1 MAKLDKNQK
10 MLHTH
15 FPDSSWLSDP
25 DHIHHLI
32 EWATFYRRNLP
43 AFVEHY
49 LGIKL
54 YLYQVA
60 ILFLLNIY
68 GEIAWIAARSAAKSF
83 VLAIFACAKCILY
96 PNTKVVIFSATK
108 KMAGLI
114 VSEKIKKELMEQ
126 SPMLKKE
133 IKDIKTNS
141 ADTEVNFQNG
151 SSIVVVHASENSVGH
166 RSSLLILEE
175 FRRTKKELIDKV
187 ARPFQIARPAVYR
200 HLDEYSDLIEE
211 PINVYI
217 SSSGTSNEWIAKLG
231 MDMIRG
237 YYKDNSSCLVAMDY
251 SIALKHG
258 IKTRKQLL
266 ADKKTF
272 DPITWRIEYEN
283 ELLRENVHAFF
294 TFDML
299 SRNQRGTK
307 CFYPRKN
314 EDVLAKKKNPY
325 AIKKQDGEIRI
336 IACDIA
342 FVDKK
347 RNDNS
352 VSACIRLIPETVQ
365 YETVNEDGER
375 VMAQSGYRRMMSYME
390 ANKGGD
396 VDKQAVRIKQLFAD
410 FEADYVVLDSRNGGI
425 LLYDRLAKVLYD
437 EARHV
442 EYRPWTCMNDENVA
456 NRVKTAGAEEVV
468 YVISASPK
476 LNSDIAITMRDVL
489 KSERIDFLLDYQ
501 IAMDD
506 VLSQMPEYTG
516 AATADEMLF
525 FERPYLETRELIGE
539 MIELEYEKGKESGVF
554 KIYEQGT
561 NTKDR
566 YTALSYGNYFAMLL
580 ENDMLSGDDNYETH
594 TYIN

>member
-1 MAKLDKNQK
+1 
-10 MLHTH
+10 
-15 FPDSSWLSDP
+15 
-25 DHIHHLI
+25 
-32 EWATFYRRNLP
+32 
-43 AFVEHY
+43 
-49 LGIKL
+49 
-54 YLYQVA
+54 
-60 ILFLLNIY
+60 
-68 GEIAWIAARSAAKSF
+68 
-83 VLAIFACAKCILY
+83 
-96 PNTKVVIFSATK
+96 
-108 KMAGLI
+108 
-114 VSEKIKKELMEQ
+114 
-126 SPMLKKE
+126 
-133 IKDIKTNS
+133 
-141 ADTEVNFQNG
+141 
-151 SSIVVVHASENSVGH
+151 
-166 RSSLLILEE
+166 
-175 FRRTKKELIDKV
+175 
-187 ARPFQIARPAVYR
+187 
-200 HLDEYSDLIEE
+200 
-211 PINVYI
+211 
-217 SSSGTSNEWIAKLG
+217 
-231 MDMIRG
+231 
-237 YYKDNSSCLVAMDY
+237 
-251 SIALKHG
+251 
-258 IKTRKQLL
+258 
-266 ADKKTF
+266 
-272 DPITWRIEYEN
+272 
-283 ELLRENVHAFF
+283 
-294 TFDML
+294 ML